1 MRLAAQ
7 RFGLALSLFALTLGA
22 VPTLAQDQPTT
33 PVAAVTSFPPD
44 EVCTA
49 EELDKDNLD
58 SVLTPGQNAIVQP
71 VANPDQ
77 ELYVLQTWMP
87 SGACLGFG
95 GHSVHD
101 GAMMWFVTDGVVE
114 LWIEPVDGFP
124 EASLQL
130 GVPTESE
137 DWQDAI
143 TQEVGS
149 LSATLGTGSW
159 ASADSAVHYSF
170 RNSANTPAVV
180 MMVVL
185 EKPGDSS
192 AATGAMT
199 LLANC
204 KGNCRN
210 PKR

>member
-1 MRLAAQ
+1 MRRAAQ
-7 RFGLALSLFALTLGA
+7 RLGLALSLFALTVGA
-22 VPTLAQDQPTT
+22 MPALAQDPPATSVAT
-33 PVAAVTSFPPD
+33 PSAFPPD

-49 EELDKDNLD
+49 EELDKDNLE
-58 SVLTPGQNAIVQP
+58 SVLTPGQNAIIHP

-77 ELYVLQTWMP
+77 DLYVLQTWMP

-95 GHSVHD
+95 GHSVHN

-114 LWIEPVDGFP
+114 LWIEPVDGLP
-124 EASLQL
+124 EASLQI
-130 GVPTESE
+130 GVPTESD

-159 ASADSAVHYSF
+159 ASTDSAVHYSF

-185 EKPGDSS
+185 ETPRDPSV
-192 AATGAMT
+192 ATGGMMF
-199 LLANC
+199 LANC